1 VKVTFNLPE
10 KELVRM
16 QVYDMLGHVVS
27 DNLLPDTLN
36 QTYTIDFP
44 EESRGLYVVRV
55 QTATSIDATKVL
67 MGF

>member
-1 VKVTFNLPE
+1 
-10 KELVRM
+10 
-16 QVYDMLGHVVS
+16 MLGHIVS

-44 EESRGLYVVRV
+44 EESRGIYVVRV
-55 QTATSIDATKVL
+55 QTATSLGATKVL